1 MVANQPK
8 VMAGCMDINAS
19 DKASRFIRICNAYNL
34 PLLNLVDVPGFLPGT
49 GQEYGGVIRHGAK
62 MLYAYSEATVPKVT
76 VILRKAFGGS
86 YLGMCSKELGADM
99 VLAWPTAEIAV
110 MGAQGAASIIFRKE
124 IDGAKDPQ
132 KEQQQRIESYRE
144 QFLNPYVAAGKN
156 YIDDVIIPS
165 QTRSALIRI
174 FDQLSQKRETLPPKK
189 HGLMPV

>member
-1 MVANQPK
+1 
-8 VMAGCMDINAS
+8 
-19 DKASRFIRICNAYNL
+19 
-34 PLLNLVDVPGFLPGT
+34 
-49 GQEYGGVIRHGAK
+49 
-62 MLYAYSEATVPKVT
+62 
-76 VILRKAFGGS
+76 
-86 YLGMCSKELGADM
+86 
-99 VLAWPTAEIAV
+99 